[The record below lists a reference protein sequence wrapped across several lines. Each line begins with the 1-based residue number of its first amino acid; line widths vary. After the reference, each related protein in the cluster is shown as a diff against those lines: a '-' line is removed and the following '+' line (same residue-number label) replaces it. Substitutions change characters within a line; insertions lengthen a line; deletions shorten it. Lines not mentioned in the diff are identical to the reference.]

1 MCVQHEDNLLSRVP
15 ARARVDCT
23 GQRAR
28 QDVHGHGQGRVQ
40 HRLRGLQ
47 NKHGLTC
54 ITALCARRSEEHH
67 ALDGRA
73 RCVCDVCMEIQMQ
86 ETALLLVLQFLLK
99 MWFLVFDCAV
109 YMGNEGGVG
118 YAPKLDQQCSLPR
131 PTLERGCETSSNIHC
146 WLTLPPAKESS
157 AREL

>member
-1 MCVQHEDNLLSRVP
+1 MGGGVRGVT
-15 ARARVDCT
+15 AVR
-23 GQRAR
+23 RAR

-73 RCVCDVCMEIQMQ
+73 SVHGKRRRRRLCPQTRSAVLF
-86 ETALLLVLQFLLK
+86 TATNP
-99 MWFLVFDCAV
+99 
-109 YMGNEGGVG
+109 G
-118 YAPKLDQQCSLPR
+118 
-131 PTLERGCETSSNIHC
+131 
-146 WLTLPPAKESS
+146 
-157 AREL
+157 